1 MMKEID
7 IIHMIYEAQK
17 DCAPVTMQIGRVV
30 NNVVY
35 HGDIVIKECP
45 PVIIRKLVE
54 AGISLSLTKDGLVV
68 YKL

>member
-17 DCAPVTMQIGRVV
+17 DCAPVTIQIGRVA
-30 NNVVY
+30 NNLVS

-54 AGISLSLTKDGLVV
+54 AGVTLSLTNDGLVA